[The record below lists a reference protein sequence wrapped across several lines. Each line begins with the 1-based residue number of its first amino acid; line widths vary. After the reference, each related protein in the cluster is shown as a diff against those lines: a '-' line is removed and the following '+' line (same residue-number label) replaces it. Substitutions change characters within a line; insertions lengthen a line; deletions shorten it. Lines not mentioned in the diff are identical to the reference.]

1 MRITSEQQL
10 REIYKQ
16 PKGRAVTKQLDHL
29 DQHALSLLNLSPFC
43 IIATYGQD
51 RLADAT
57 QRGGKPGFVQ
67 CPNEKTLLIPDWPGN
82 NRIDSLK
89 NIIFHQGIGLV
100 FLIPGIKETLRVNG
114 LAEIIIDPELQ
125 NRFLEQERLPISV
138 IKVDIHEIY
147 LHCSKAL
154 IRSTLWDVDSI
165 QHRSVLPSMGEMLKD
180 QTGDPGTIETQ
191 EEMEA
196 RYSKELY

>member
-1 MRITSEQQL
+1 M
-10 REIYKQ
+10 
-16 PKGRAVTKQLDHL
+16 
-29 DQHALSLLNLSPFC
+29 
-43 IIATYGQD
+43 TYGQD
-51 RLADAT
+51 SFSDAT
-57 QRGGKPGFVQ
+57 SRCGKPRFVW

-89 NIIFHQGIGLV
+89 NILCHQGIGLV

-154 IRSTLWDVDSI
+154 IRSALWDADSI
-165 QHRSVLPSMGEMLKD
+165 QHRSVLPSMGKMLKE

-196 RYSKELY
+196 RFSKELY